1 MTGKKLPAIAALGI
15 AFVTGFT
22 SRGLTAER
30 HPELRRALQA
40 LSNAERFLTQ
50 ADRDFSGHRTK
61 AVELIHG
68 AQREL
73 NEALA
78 SDKQ

>member
-1 MTGKKLPAIAALGI
+1 MIGKRLCRDRIRFARIDCRETPGDSPGAA
-15 AFVTGFT
+15 
-22 SRGLTAER
+22 
-30 HPELRRALQA
+30 A
-40 LSNAERFLTQ
+40 LSNAEGFLSR

-61 AVELIHG
+61 AVELVHG
-68 AQREL
+68 AQKEL